1 MDTTIIVAIISGLCV
16 AIPSLLATYFSNNK
30 TSALTQYKIEELTKH
45 VEKHN
50 SVIERMALQ
59 EQKTSN
65 LEKRLA
71 NIEHILD
78 GD

>member
-16 AIPSLLATYFSNNK
+16 AITSLLATYFSNNK

-65 LEKRLA
+65 LEKRLD